1 MQEESERKKD
11 HLQELDS
18 DLAGV
23 SLPLSPLHSLIGGCG
38 LLTDWWVWPAEGV
51 ADSAETDEG
60 QCESGQPEIEAERGA
75 RLPHTAPERLRGTTG
90 SGGAWLNMCMCEGL
104 CVRFSIIFVFVFT
117 YFISCSEC
125 RVGEQIGRIAES
137 AFSHHSPVCW
147 AA

>member
-60 QCESGQPEIEAERGA
+60 QCESGQPEIEAQRGA

-90 SGGAWLNMCMCEGL
+90 PGGGMVEHVCEGVFEYNI
-104 CVRFSIIFVFVFT
+104 CVFVFM

-125 RVGEQIGRIAES
+125 
-137 AFSHHSPVCW
+137 
-147 AA
+147 